1 MGNMP
6 HDEVTRIMN
15 AMKAAGMNKKELCA
29 ALGYKGQ
36 QIFTKWIDG
45 RSTSYR
51 QQIFQIADI
60 LGVSADYL
68 LGKTD
73 DPRSTLEKSTI
84 ERVSEHYVHD
94 WHDVWVH
101 SKAPPSLRGV
111 GGAFSFSSKTVY
123 FCTA

>member
-51 QQIFQIADI
+51 QQIFR
-60 LGVSADYL
+60 LPTSLVSPPTTCSVRRMIQEAL
-68 LGKTD
+68 W
-73 DPRSTLEKSTI
+73 RSP
-84 ERVSEHYVHD
+84 
-94 WHDVWVH
+94 
-101 SKAPPSLRGV
+101 A
-111 GGAFSFSSKTVY
+111 
-123 FCTA
+123 